1 MEGLTSDKLVTL
13 AYQPGRRLLAAGTR
27 GGRVVLWKAAR
38 VATAEAPERAW
49 EPLAPANVSSPPV
62 QLAWAQGE
70 GMLAARGEGGL
81 SLLPETVLRRVMSGK
96 WCLVQLNAQAL
107 ARRPPFANG
116 HALCALARVT
126 PAIAITCTGVA
137 TGTHVGR
144 EKAVAA
150 AGRLPH
156 QGLRHARGAGA
167 RVVWRCSPSARIR
180 RLARSAALRRRIRE
194 RRRFGRNLGRESLPA
209 YEWSGR
215 SGQFCGA
222 REVHATFY
230 GGGGG
235 APRGAH
241 RRR

>member
-1 MEGLTSDKLVTL
+1 M
-13 AYQPGRRLLAAGTR
+13 
-27 GGRVVLWKAAR
+27 
-38 VATAEAPERAW
+38 
-49 EPLAPANVSSPPV
+49 
-62 QLAWAQGE
+62 
-70 GMLAARGEGGL
+70 
-81 SLLPETVLRRVMSGK
+81 
-96 WCLVQLNAQAL
+96 
-107 ARRPPFANG
+107 
-116 HALCALARVT
+116 T

-222 REVHATFY
+222 REVHALY
-230 GGGGG
+230 GGGGRPAVHIAGDKG
-235 APRGAH
+235 AYVAAGTDQGHIKVWNIERREPKQHAAGRRLVPERSRITSVQVRRTSPWRTVELQAAPELPAPDRASASRRSPGVGSILEAFRVCH
-241 RRR
+241 RA